1 MNKENVQER
10 LIWKPDQVRI
20 FRKVKDE
27 KKKDTKVGKP
37 KKLIFKEDISGKA

>member
-1 MNKENVQER
+1 MSKQVKDR

-37 KKLIFKEDISGKA
+37 KKLIFKEEE